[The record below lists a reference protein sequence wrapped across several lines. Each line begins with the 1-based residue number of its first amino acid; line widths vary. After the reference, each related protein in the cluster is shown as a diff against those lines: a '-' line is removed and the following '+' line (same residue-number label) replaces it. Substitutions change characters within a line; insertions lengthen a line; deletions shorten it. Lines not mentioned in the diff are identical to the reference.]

1 MKGFIVD
8 STCGK
13 LAKWLRLMGVD
24 IIYVNDQSTSK
35 IELLA
40 LKTGRTIIT
49 RSGKLKKEEGIKTIL
64 LRTEHLIEQIDELD
78 KTIGLKDKIKPFKR
92 CPKCNTILTE
102 VKKEEIKDRV
112 PPFVFKTQKR
122 FSQCPKCGK
131 VYWQG
136 THYKNI
142 KKRIKTILLSLTVL
156 LSIIP
161 GCMRRMFYKTTR
173 SGVPLV
179 RVLVQNDI
187 DSFFITSKDII
198 YGSSKQKD
206 FSIGKL
212 DTFYIT
218 SNSVLHFPVSFESK
232 GNSPIILNGI
242 SYPGRIVV
250 YRDSLFDVV
259 NIVDMETYLK
269 GVVPQEIG
277 FRPYGELEAVK
288 AQAVAARTYAIKHL
302 NLEEKPHYDLK
313 ATVADQVYRP
323 EQKTDSVSIKA
334 VDDTYG
340 EVITYKGKPIEAKY
354 SSTCGGFTS
363 DVTDNWGKTPVAYLK
378 TVRDAPPF
386 TKVEENAF
394 CRASPLFQWEKRYT
408 KEEFYRM
415 LKRNIM
421 EINAVSTDSS
431 IGNIK
436 MFITEINPRSKRVI
450 TFKVITDKNQFLF
463 KGLSI
468 RKVLRENDKLLY
480 SNFFNI
486 KQQNDSIIINGR
498 GAGHGCGMCQWG
510 AIGMARIGYS
520 YIEILKHYYRKTKI
534 EKVY

>member
-1 MKGFIVD
+1 
-8 STCGK
+8 
-13 LAKWLRLMGVD
+13 
-24 IIYVNDQSTSK
+24 
-35 IELLA
+35 
-40 LKTGRTIIT
+40 
-49 RSGKLKKEEGIKTIL
+49 
-64 LRTEHLIEQIDELD
+64 
-78 KTIGLKDKIKPFKR
+78 
-92 CPKCNTILTE
+92 
-102 VKKEEIKDRV
+102 
-112 PPFVFKTQKR
+112 
-122 FSQCPKCGK
+122 
-131 VYWQG
+131 
-136 THYKNI
+136 
-142 KKRIKTILLSLTVL
+142 
-156 LSIIP
+156 
-161 GCMRRMFYKTTR
+161 MRRMLYKTTR

-187 DSFFITSKDII
+187 DSLFITAKDII
-198 YGSSKQKD
+198 YGRSKQKD
-206 FSIGKL
+206 FLIEGF

-218 SNSVLHFPVSFESK
+218 SNSVLFFPISFESK
-232 GNSPIILNGI
+232 GNSPIILNGK

-277 FRPYGELEAVK
+277 FRHYDELEAVK

-302 NLEEKPHYDLK
+302 NLEKKPYYDLK
-313 ATVADQVYRP
+313 ATIADQVYKP
-323 EQKTDSVSIKA
+323 EQNIDSVSIKA

-340 EVITYKGKPIEAKY
+340 EVVTYKGKPIEAKY

-363 DVTDNWGKTPVAYLK
+363 DATDNWGKTPIAYLRS
-378 TVRDAPPF
+378 VRDAPPF

-394 CRASPLFQWEKRYT
+394 CKASPLFHWEKRYT
-408 KEEFYRM
+408 KDEFYRM

-421 EINAVSTDSS
+421 EINAVPTDST
-431 IGNIK
+431 IGSIK
-436 MFITEINPRSKRVI
+436 MFITEMNPHSKRIVI
-450 TFKVITDKNQFLF
+450 FKVITDKKQFLF

-468 RKVLRENDKLLY
+468 RKVLKENNKLLY

-520 YIEILKHYYRKTKI
+520 YIDILKHYYRKTEI
-534 EKVY
+534 ERVY